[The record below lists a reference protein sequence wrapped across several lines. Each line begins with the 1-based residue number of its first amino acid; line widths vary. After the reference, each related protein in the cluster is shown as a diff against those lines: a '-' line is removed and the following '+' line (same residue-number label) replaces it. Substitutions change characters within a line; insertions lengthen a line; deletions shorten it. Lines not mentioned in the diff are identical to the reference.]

1 MPEPSQE
8 KRTTRPRP
16 ALTPDDFARYLTTS
30 AASIA
35 PADVT
40 SLVARAAAIRE
51 HLAED
56 RAEHPDLAH
65 RARIALHLLA
75 DHARGECPQIPY
87 QTVSLLATAL
97 LYYLTPVDV
106 IPDFIPHVGKSDDA
120 VMLDIA
126 WRLAGPGVQ
135 RYLDWKGLT
144 LRDGALK
151 VDAIPMPTPGIRR
164 ERRTA
169 KPKRPAKP
177 TREVRRRAGRGSRR
191 TRR

>member
-1 MPEPSQE
+1 MPEPSHGR
-8 KRTTRPRP
+8 RTTRSRP
-16 ALTPDDFARYLTTS
+16 ALTPDDFERYLTTS
-30 AASIA
+30 AALIA

-40 SLVARAAAIRE
+40 SLVARAVAIRE
-51 HLAED
+51 HLAVD
-56 RAEHPDLAH
+56 RAEHPNLAQ

-97 LYYLTPVDV
+97 FYYLTPVDV

-126 WRLAGPGVQ
+126 WRLAGAGVQ

-144 LRDGALK
+144 LHDDELN
-151 VDAIPMPTPGIRR
+151 VSAIPMPAPRARSRR
-164 ERRTA
+164 RPA
-169 KPKRPAKP
+169 KPKRSAGRPR
-177 TREVRRRAGRGSRR
+177 TGRGSRR